1 MFDWPAS
8 RKSCISLDVASGA
21 LGAVGALGVVGSF
34 GALGALGV
42 LGEGILGALPVVGA
56 LSTVGIV
63 DSVVGARAPE
73 HATTATMPSAMNRRT
88 GEMVK
93 ARLSV
98 LDGELVR

>member
-21 LGAVGALGVVGSF
+21 LGAVGALGVLGEGV
-34 GALGALGV
+34 LGALS
-42 LGEGILGALPVVGA
+42 A
-56 LSTVGIV
+56 VGIV

-73 HATTATMPSAMNRRT
+73 HATTATMPSAMNLRT

>member
-21 LGAVGALGVVGSF
+21 LGAVGALGVLGEGV
-34 GALGALGV
+34 LGALS
-42 LGEGILGALPVVGA
+42 A
-56 LSTVGIV
+56 VGIV